1 MVAVAS
7 NNVKSQITGAIS
19 TSATTLTVTSGQG
32 ALFPN
37 VSSSGTDYFYA
48 TLIDALGNNE
58 IIKCTNRS
66 TDTLTVVRAQDG
78 TTARSFSAGDRIE
91 MRVVAALVNDL
102 FTQASGGGGQRTEW
116 YGFYVNGDN
125 LNIDYTASGS
135 TDNYIDSD
143 YPVTKFV
150 PGDMQVSI
158 NASGHLILTTS

>member
-1 MVAVAS
+1 MFYGLD
-7 NNVKSQITGAIS
+7 GAIN
-19 TSATTLTVTSGQG
+19 AVTSTGEVTPSLAGVGSFEVVYQ
-32 ALFPN
+32 FTSDETN
-37 VSSSGTDYFYA
+37 
-48 TLIDALGNNE
+48 
-58 IIKCTNRS
+58 CTN
-66 TDTLTVVRAQDG
+66 TDTLTIVRAQDG

-150 PGDMQVSI
+150 PSD
-158 NASGHLILTTS
+158 ILGTIR